1 MLWSVI
7 FFFTGFFFGLSIS
20 FLCVKSKREIFVNGL
35 ILGFVFLVLAMP
47 ESLTLATDSGAD
59 FLVTLLF
66 GMIVPLLILA
76 NRIYDTVSGK
86 Y

>member
-20 FLCVKSKREIFVNGL
+20 FLYVKSKREIFINGL
-35 ILGFVFLVLAMP
+35 IVGFVFLIIAMP
-47 ESLTLATDSGAD
+47 ESLTLATDSAAD
-59 FLVTLLF
+59 FLITLIF
-66 GMIVPLLILA
+66 GMLVPLLILG
-76 NRIYDTVSGK
+76 NRIYDTFSGK

>member
-20 FLCVKSKREIFVNGL
+20 FLCVKSKREIFINGL

-66 GMIVPLLILA
+66 GMIVPLVILA
-76 NRIYDTVSGK
+76 NRIYDSFSGK